1 MQLLE
6 FPRPYIVKLLDH
18 FYPLPIFHQL
28 MDKFK
33 NDDAYFAHMNREVT
47 SFMILGCRKPL
58 NGRRPTP
65 EEMLLALLVSGR
77 F

>member
-1 MQLLE
+1 MDLE
-6 FPRPYIVKLLDH
+6 QYNLTKEEELELN
-18 FYPLPIFHQL
+18 QL
-28 MDKFK
+28 MDKFR
-33 NDDAYFAHMNREVT
+33 NDDEYFAQMNREVT

>member
-1 MQLLE
+1 MDLE
-6 FPRPYIVKLLDH
+6 QYNLTKDEELELN
-18 FYPLPIFHQL
+18 QL

-33 NDDAYFAHMNREVT
+33 NDDEYFAQMNREVT

>member
-1 MQLLE
+1 MDLE
-6 FPRPYIVKLLDH
+6 QYNLTKEEELELN
-18 FYPLPIFHQL
+18 QL

-33 NDDAYFAHMNREVT
+33 NDDAYFAHMKKEVT

>member
-1 MQLLE
+1 MDLE
-6 FPRPYIVKLLDH
+6 QYNLTKEEELELN
-18 FYPLPIFHQL
+18 QL